1 MKVAV
6 VAHAKKK
13 LGNGLPELRTELR
26 RRGHAEVVWREVMK
40 SKKVP
45 DAVRAAVAADPD
57 LLLLWGGDGTV
68 QRALDTMARKAM
80 PDVPIAVLP
89 AGTSNLFANNFDIPS
104 PVTCIAKIR
113 PS

>member
-1 MKVAV
+1 MPILKWGHSWSVKIAV

-13 LGNGLPELRTELR
+13 LGGGLPELRTELR

-57 LLLLWGGDGTV
+57 LLLLWRLAACPGASMWAPSTV
-68 QRALDTMARKAM
+68 SGSA
-80 PDVPIAVLP
+80 
-89 AGTSNLFANNFDIPS
+89 
-104 PVTCIAKIR
+104 
-113 PS
+113 